1 MIRSP
6 LSASRDLQL
15 KYSEISINHKE
26 NQQLKRQREHGRSK
40 TDRIQRNR
48 ATTCGLGDKT

>member
-6 LSASRDLQL
+6 LSASRNLQL

-26 NQQLKRQREHGRSK
+26 NQQLERQREHGRSK
-40 TDRIQRNR
+40 TNRIQGNC
-48 ATTCGLGDKT
+48 ATTCGLEDKT